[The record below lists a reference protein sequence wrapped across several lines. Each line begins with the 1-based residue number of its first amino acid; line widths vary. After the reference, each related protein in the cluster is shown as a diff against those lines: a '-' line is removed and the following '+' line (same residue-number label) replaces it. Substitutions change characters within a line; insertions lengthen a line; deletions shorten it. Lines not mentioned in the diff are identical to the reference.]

1 MQLTKTKVLVGTAA
15 ALAIGGGGAA
25 IAATQLGSP
34 KEESQ
39 AVIND
44 AAQQLGVAPSKL
56 SDALKK
62 ALENRVD
69 AAVSAGQITKAEGDR
84 LKQAIESGDIPLVG
98 FPFFRHDGD
107 FGPHHFG
114 ALHAAATFLGLSDSE
129 LRSQLESGKTLA
141 QIAKDEGKSVDDLIQ
156 SLVADAKQHLDAAVA
171 AGRLTQ
177 DQEQSILSDL
187 KNRITALVNGERPQF
202 REFRPLGGDDPGPPG
217 A

>member
-1 MQLTKTKVLVGTAA
+1 MQLTKTKILAGTAA

-25 IAATQLGSP
+25 IAATQAGSP
-34 KEESQ
+34 NEESQ
-39 AVIND
+39 AVIDD

-69 AAVSAGQITKAEGDR
+69 AAVAAGALTRAEGDR
-84 LKQAIESGDIPLVG
+84 LKQAIESGNVPLVG
-98 FPFFRHDGD
+98 FSFFRHGD
-107 FGPHHFG
+107 FDGPRDVG

-129 LRSQLESGKTLA
+129 LRSRLDSGKTLA

-156 SLVADAKQHLDAAVA
+156 ALLSDAKQHLDRAVS

-177 DQEQSILSDL
+177 AQEQSILSDL
-187 KNRITALVNGERPQF
+187 KDRITALVNGERPQF
-202 REFRPLGGDDPGPPG
+202 RGFRPFGDDDSHLPG

>member
-1 MQLTKTKVLVGTAA
+1 MQLTKTKVIAGAAA

-25 IAATQLGSP
+25 IAATRLGSP

-44 AAQQLGVAPSKL
+44 VAKELGVEPSKL
-56 SDALKK
+56 SDALKT

-69 AAVSAGQITKAEGDR
+69 AAVDAGQMTKADGDR

-98 FPFFRHDGD
+98 FPFSRHGD
-107 FGPHHFG
+107 FDGPRHIG
-114 ALHAAATFLGLSDSE
+114 SLHAAATFLGLSDSE
-129 LRSQLESGKTLA
+129 LRSRLDSGKTLA

-171 AGRLTQ
+171 AGKLTQ

-187 KNRITALVNGERPQF
+187 KDRITALVNGERPQF
-202 REFRPLGGDDPGPPG
+202 REFRPFGGDDSGPPG